1 MSKTKT
7 KRFFQIAMPMVG
19 LVSLIIFPPWNLV
32 KAWIMPLP
40 DTVQEQVEEAIS
52 YGIDGMIVY
61 VDQRGKEPA
70 LYAAGWKNRENQIP
84 ADPNAMFKI
93 ASISKLYIAAAV
105 AKLAQAEVISLDKS
119 LAEYLPDFAD
129 KIENSA
135 QITLRMLVRHRSGI
149 PNYTDHPDYPWT
161 DPFKKNADTYQLV
174 FGQPADF
181 APDEKYAYSNTNYL
195 LIGEILDRTLGY
207 SHHQYIRE
215 EILQPLG
222 LSHTYSL
229 MREIDPN
236 ELMSGYFVGYAPDIK
251 GNDFIQPGGSM
262 ISTAQE
268 VGIFLRALNDETLLA
283 EEEQAIYSS
292 IYEYGH
298 TGLLPGYQ
306 SHAFYHPD
314 IDAVVVQF
322 VNTSGGT
329 MWNVSEIFYNR
340 IVKILGKK

>member
-1 MSKTKT
+1 
-7 KRFFQIAMPMVG
+7 MVG